1 MKKIDL
7 TLLMAAWNARSPFAL
22 LLLMQV
28 AMVLSFATWQLLTN
42 NFAVERAGFDGAQW
56 GVLQSTR
63 EIPGFLAFLVVF
75 LIMWIREQRLAYIA
89 LMMLAGAVLFTG
101 QMPFF
106 WGLMLS
112 TLISSIGF
120 HYYETVNQSLQ
131 LQWLP
136 KATAPKQL
144 GIIAGVASFVTFLIY
159 LTITI
164 GWDFFG
170 WSFEGVYLGVGLGS
184 LALIGLAM
192 WRFPIFP
199 QGEVQHTGI
208 LLRKRYWLYYVMEF
222 LAGARRQIFVV
233 FAGFMMVEKYGF
245 EVEDMSLLM
254 LTTFLAGTFIGPI
267 IGRFVSHFGE
277 RLTLQ
282 VEYFG
287 LAIVFG
293 LYMVVYLYDLPAW
306 FAAGLYLVD
315 HILFAMRIALKT
327 YFQKIADPKDMAS
340 TAAVSF
346 TINHIAAVF
355 LPVLL
360 GLLWIISPATVFG
373 FAMVLALCSL
383 CAAFLIPRNPSAGHE
398 TVLAK

>member
-1 MKKIDL
+1 MKKFNL
-7 TLLMAAWNARSPFAL
+7 NLPLSAWKERSPFAL

-42 NFAVERAGFDGAQW
+42 NFAVQRAGFDGAQW

-63 EIPGFLAFLVVF
+63 EIPGFLAFLAVF
-75 LIMWIREQRLAYIA
+75 LILWVREQVLAYIA
-89 LMMLAGAVLFTG
+89 LIMLAGAVLFTG
-101 QMPFF
+101 QMPYF
-106 WGLMLS
+106 WGLMLW

-144 GIIAGVASFVTFLIY
+144 GIIGGVASFVTFLIY
-159 LTITI
+159 LSITI
-164 GWDFFG
+164 GWDFFD
-170 WSFEGVYLGVGLGS
+170 WSFEAVYMGAGLGS
-184 LALIGLAM
+184 LALIAIAM
-192 WRFPIFP
+192 FRFPIFP
-199 QGEVQHTGI
+199 QGEVQNAGI

-245 EVEDMSLLM
+245 EVHDMSLLM
-254 LTTFLAGTFIGPI
+254 LTTFLVGTFIAPV
-267 IGRFVSHFGE
+267 IGKFVMRFGE

-282 VEYFG
+282 IEYLG

-293 LYMVVYLYDLPAW
+293 LYMVVYIYDLPAW
-306 FAAGLYLVD
+306 FAAMLYLID
-315 HILFAMRIALKT
+315 HMLFAMKIALKT
-327 YFQKIADPKDMAS
+327 YFQKIADPKDLAS

-360 GLLWIISPATVFG
+360 GLLWIISPATVFA
-373 FAMVLALCSL
+373 FAMVLAFCSL
-383 CAAFLIPRNPSAGHE
+383 GAAFLVPRTPMEGHE
-398 TVLAK
+398 TVLSK